1 MAWKLEKRRGWGRNS
16 ISKYLFHISWA
27 LEVKCMIFWKAAL
40 HAIFRWCVTSIHR
53 QSKYCNIL
61 LIVYFHTVSHQI
73 HILVFILYFFVFS
86 KKSIDIRHLT
96 PDVSIPFAEKECL
109 QTFYFPDTDLSGE
122 VFYTDHNKKCLAS
135 TWKQS
140 FDKYLQSV
148 FAHLQYFLESRLTFY
163 FMLRF
168 SKSKVHLLCNEHL
181 KLNIYLNTITE
192 LGTPFRNRNFYCY

>member
-1 MAWKLEKRRGWGRNS
+1 MCYFDTQTVQILEHSFDSKLEHQIYW
-16 ISKYLFHISWA
+16 YL
-27 LEVKCMIFWKAAL
+27 CC
-40 HAIFRWCVTSIHR
+40 IFRKKNR
-53 QSKYCNIL
+53 
-61 LIVYFHTVSHQI
+61 HQ
-73 HILVFILYFFVFS
+73 
-86 KKSIDIRHLT
+86 T

>member
-1 MAWKLEKRRGWGRNS
+1 MCYFDTQTVQILEHSFDSKLEHQ
-16 ISKYLFHISWA
+16 IYL
-27 LEVKCMIFWKAAL
+27 CC
-40 HAIFRWCVTSIHR
+40 IFRKKNR
-53 QSKYCNIL
+53 
-61 LIVYFHTVSHQI
+61 HQ
-73 HILVFILYFFVFS
+73 
-86 KKSIDIRHLT
+86 T

-148 FAHLQYFLESRLTFY
+148 SAHLQYFLETRISTFY

-168 SKSKVHLLCNEHL
+168 SRICTSVVQLTFEI
-181 KLNIYLNTITE
+181 IYADTILWILSSTQ
-192 LGTPFRNRNFYCY
+192 LYIIFRNSCARIEK